1 MCVKYVLDSI
11 NWLRLPLYLSTGDI
25 WVIFQKLKYVWVEES
40 MQFQGLEFPVDKKLG
55 FYLRSTGYQDE
66 ASLEE
71 TRRAFGTN
79 K

>member
-1 MCVKYVLDSI
+1 MPTTNNGSAELIRIHKSK
-11 NWLRLPLYLSTGDI
+11 STGDI

-71 TRRAFGTN
+71 TRRVFGTN

>member
-1 MCVKYVLDSI
+1 M
-11 NWLRLPLYLSTGDI
+11 
-25 WVIFQKLKYVWVEES
+25 IFQKLKYVWVEES